1 MRHTRRALAALAVA
15 LATAFFT
22 AEALAADTI
31 SFGEQGSTG
40 TYGPNGVVR
49 IDGSISFRDDCP
61 KPGIDD
67 FFYPAT
73 DVFIVD
79 AGTGTGTLHDAG
91 GGRPNTIVSG
101 ASLFTDEV
109 IAITPPAGTL
119 DQGEYD
125 VVYDTCQDGNY
136 DPGFDTIFPGAV
148 TVEMP
153 DIIPLADDGIGKIK
167 DEARAEYI
175 SWLATRFAMQGLF
188 KLADKAL
195 KTECKA
201 GGPAACASKQLF
213 AASKIKERFL
223 QLLLSQSNHYLA
235 IAEDPPDK
243 SFDKPTVLEPVDVP
257 SDHTDSPLDNAA
269 ADSLQPIAGEAAVNA
284 ALLHAV
290 ERYQGAQ
297 AAGDS
302 TWALVHAREAR
313 NLSETLRRIAPAT
326 GQALEDL
333 QTTVD
338 TDVDGA
344 LATANS
350 FAHRVATGGFTG
362 DERRALRN
370 QGLTAT
376 QIAKLETETRDIDR
390 EAGGMDGASV
400 RSALDKLRAAHTA
413 TTTGL
418 ADSVAAWDQVVKA
431 IEAKHNAPGLDAGGP
446 YAVTEGTA
454 LTLNGSASGAV
465 GATAWDLDGDGQF
478 DDASG
483 LKPSV
488 TFARS
493 GAYVIGLRAGD
504 SVSYAVVQVADA
516 NRAPVLSSPAPA
528 NRSATVRVGNQV
540 VLSVAAS
547 DPDGDPVSS
556 AWTIDGAA
564 AGASGSSLTFSPTAA
579 QVGVHT
585 IEVTASAT
593 GGTTRREWDVI
604 VLEKDAD
611 DDGWTK
617 TTDCDETDPA
627 VHPTANE
634 LFGNGI
640 DDDCD
645 AGTPDAP
652 PGGLT
657 GSMMSW
663 GSNHNGTIG
672 NGSSSPLLVASP
684 VPILGYDNVVQ
695 VEGGDRAGYA
705 LLDNG
710 EVRAWGINGVGQ
722 LGNGTLGGATTT
734 PGSPVAVGGGA
745 GRLTGVTQLSAEQ
758 HGFVAA
764 RRSDGT
770 VVAWGENQAGE
781 AGDGSTVT
789 YRLYPSQVLTG
800 PDTPLTGVRSLEGG
814 YAENYAV
821 MEDGT
826 VRAWGQIRCDGGSSI
841 RQERYAVPL
850 PLAGGNIRQIASGDK
865 MTLMLR
871 KDGTVLECGHT
882 TPVAGRPVTFD
893 DMYVP
898 KPVTGLGPGS
908 GVIDIA
914 AGVEN
919 GLVLKSDGSVWTW
932 GANNNWE
939 LGVLGYS
946 GPASVPVPTQIPLPP
961 GPPVVDVDM
970 DSACHA
976 LLRRAD
982 GSVLGYG
989 CDFFEQVGNGPGP
1002 QSGVMTPTLIS
1013 MPGRAAFG
1021 TSAAGWNSL
1030 ALTRPVDDDWE
1041 PPATWIDASVAD
1053 ATVAEAGGGTF
1064 KISLSA
1070 ELPYD
1075 VTVDWSLEA
1084 GTAGAD
1090 DVARGDGT
1098 ATVPAGAKS
1107 VEVNVPVL
1115 DDALDEDAESFTV
1128 VLRDASHGIQLERP
1142 QATVTIEDDDA
1153 APAVSVKP
1161 ASVGEGDTSLTDAAL
1176 KVQLSRPSAK
1186 PVSVKYATADGSAKS
1201 PADYAPASGTLAIAP
1216 GETEGVVHV
1225 AVRGDEAIE
1234 LDEALSVAL
1243 SEPENASLGDASAG
1257 LTITDD
1263 EPLALSVASP
1273 SVPEGDAGTTP
1284 ATFTVALAA
1293 AAPTGTTVTADYQVA
1308 GVTASVPG
1316 DVTAAGGTLT
1326 FAAGETQ
1333 KQVTVQVKG
1342 DTEEEGDEA
1351 FRLVLSNL
1359 SATGGR
1365 KVLRGE
1371 GSVATIVDDD
1381 TEEEPPPPPADTT
1394 PPQTTAT
1401 TVPAPNAAGWHRQNV
1416 TVNLAATDA
1425 GSGVKEITYR
1435 LTGAQTAA
1443 AKTVT
1448 GAAAT
1453 VAITAEGTTTVAY
1466 KAKDNAGNVEAE
1478 HTLVVKLDKTVPTVT
1493 CSANPSTLWPADH
1506 RLVPITVTV
1515 KVTDSRSGSAGFT
1528 LTSVVSNEAD
1538 DAPGSGDGATTGDIR
1553 LFDLNSADTAGQL
1566 RAERANAGRGRKYTL
1581 TYVGSDGAGN
1591 QRTCTT
1597 VVSVPVGC
1605 TGAHAR
1611 KAAREVRKARRAYAA
1626 RLRRAR

>member
-22 AEALAADTI
+22 AEALAADSI

-73 DVFIVD
+73 DVYIVD
-79 AGTGTGTLHDAG
+79 TGTGTGTLHDAG

-109 IAITPPAGTL
+109 IAIAPPAGTL

-125 VVYDTCQDGNY
+125 VVYDNCQDGQYN
-136 DPGFDTIFPGAV
+136 PGFDTIFPGAV

-153 DIIPLADDGIGKIK
+153 DLIPVADDGIGKIK
-167 DEARAEYI
+167 DEAREEYI
-175 SWLATRFAMQGLF
+175 SWLATRYAMQGLF

-195 KTECKA
+195 KTECKT
-201 GGPAACASKQLF
+201 GSPTACASKQLF

-223 QLLLSQSNHYLA
+223 QLLLSESNHYLA

-243 SFDKPTVLEPVDVP
+243 NFDKPTVLEPVDVP
-257 SDHTDSPLDNAA
+257 RDHSDSAADNAV

-297 AAGDS
+297 AAGDAE
-302 TWALVHAREAR
+302 WALVHAREAR

-326 GQALEDL
+326 GATLDTLEAS
-333 QTTVD
+333 VD
-338 TDVDGA
+338 SGIDGA
-344 LATANS
+344 LATGGS
-350 FAHRVATGGFTG
+350 FVHRVALSGFTG

-376 QIAKLETETRDIDR
+376 QIANLETETRDLDR
-390 EAGGMDGASV
+390 EAGGMDGATV
-400 RSALDKLRAAHTA
+400 RAALDKVQAAHVA
-413 TTTGL
+413 TTAGL
-418 ADSVAAWDQVVKA
+418 ADSIAAWDQVVKTL
-431 IEAKHNAPGLDAGGP
+431 EAKHNAPGLDAGGP
-446 YAVTEGTA
+446 YTATEGTA
-454 LTLNGSASGAV
+454 LTLNGSATGDT
-465 GATAWDLDGDGQF
+465 GATAWDLDGDGGF
-478 DDASG
+478 DDATG

-488 TFARS
+488 TFDRS

-504 SVSYAVVQVADA
+504 AVSYAVVQVADA
-516 NRAPVLSSPAPA
+516 NRAPVLSSPLPA
-528 NRSATVRVGNQV
+528 TAGATTRVGNPLA
-540 VLSVAAS
+540 LSVSAS
-547 DPDGDPVSS
+547 DPDGDPITF
-556 AWTIDGAA
+556 AWTIDGAD
-564 AGASGSSLTFSPTAA
+564 AGSGSSLTYSPAAA
-579 QVGVHT
+579 QVGGHT
-585 IEVTASAT
+585 IEVTASAA
-593 GGTTRREWDVI
+593 GGTTRRAWDVI
-604 VLEKDAD
+604 VLDKDAD
-611 DDGWTK
+611 EDGWTK

-627 VHPTANE
+627 VHPTADE
-634 LFGNGI
+634 RLGNGV

-645 AGTPDAP
+645 TGTPDAP

-684 VPILGYDNVVQ
+684 VPIPGYDNVVQ

-710 EVRAWGINGVGQ
+710 EVRVWGLNGTAQ
-722 LGNGTLGGATTT
+722 FGNGTLGGASTT
-734 PGSPVAVGGGA
+734 PVSPLAAGGGS
-745 GRLTGVTQLSAEQ
+745 GRLTGVTQLSSDQ

-781 AGDGSTVT
+781 IGDGSTVT
-789 YRLYPSQVLTG
+789 YRLYPAQVLTG
-800 PDTPLTGVRSLEGG
+800 PDAPLTGVRSLEGG

-826 VRAWGQIRCDGGSSI
+826 VRAWGQIRCDGGTSI

-850 PLAGGNIRQIASGDK
+850 PLAGSNIRQVASGDK

-914 AGVEN
+914 SGAEN

-970 DSACHA
+970 DNGCHA

-1002 QSGVMTPTLIS
+1002 QSGVTTPTLIS
-1013 MPGRAAFG
+1013 MPGRATFG
-1021 TSAAGWNSL
+1021 ISAAGWNSL

-1041 PPATWIDASVAD
+1041 APATWVDASVAD
-1053 ATVAEAGGGTF
+1053 AGVAEAGGGRF
-1064 KISLSA
+1064 AISLSA
-1070 ELPYD
+1070 ALPYD
-1075 VTVDWSLEA
+1075 VTVDWSLAA

-1090 DVARGDGT
+1090 DVRLGDGT
-1098 ATVPAGAKS
+1098 ATIPAGATS
-1107 VEVNVPVL
+1107 VQVDAPVL
-1115 DDALDEDAESFTV
+1115 DDALDEDAETFTV
-1128 VLRDASHGIQLERP
+1128 VLGDASHGIQLVRP
-1142 QATVTIEDDDA
+1142 QATVTISDDDA
-1153 APAVSVKP
+1153 APTVSVKP
-1161 ASVGEGDTSLTDAAL
+1161 ASVAEGDTTLTDAAV

-1186 PVSVKYATADGSAKS
+1186 PVSVKYATADGTATS
-1201 PADYAPASGTLAIAP
+1201 PADYAPASGTLAIAA
-1216 GETEGVVHV
+1216 GETEGVVHA
-1225 AVRGDEAIE
+1225 AVRGDEAVE
-1234 LDEALSVAL
+1234 LDEALSVSL
-1243 SEPENASLGDASAG
+1243 SEPENATPGDASAA

-1273 SVPEGDAGTTP
+1273 SVPEGDSGTTP
-1284 ATFTVALAA
+1284 ATFTVALD
-1293 AAPTGTTVTADYQVA
+1293 AAPPAGTTVSADYLLV
-1308 GVTASVPG
+1308 GVTANVPG
-1316 DVTAAGGTLT
+1316 DVTAASGTLT
-1326 FAAGETQ
+1326 FAAGETV
-1333 KQVTVQVKG
+1333 KQVAVQVKG
-1342 DTEEEGDEA
+1342 DTDQEGDEA

-1371 GSVATIVDDD
+1371 SSVATIVDDD
-1381 TEEEPPPPPADTT
+1381 TAEEPPPPPPPADTT

-1453 VAITAEGTTTVAY
+1453 VAITTEGATTIAY
-1466 KAKDNAGNVEAE
+1466 QAKDNAGNVETE
-1478 HTLVVKLDKTVPTVT
+1478 RTLVVKLDKTAPTVT
-1493 CSANPSTLWPADH
+1493 CSANPRTLWPADH
-1506 RLVPITVTV
+1506 RLVPVTVTV
-1515 KVTDSRSGSAGFT
+1515 KVTDGRSGAGAFT
-1528 LTSVVSNEAD
+1528 LTSVTSNEAD
-1538 DAPGSGDGATTGDIR
+1538 DAPGTGDGATTGDIR
-1553 LFDLNSADTAGQL
+1553 DFGLNTADVAGQL
-1566 RAERANAGRGRKYTL
+1566 RAERANAGRGRNYTL
-1581 TYVGSDGAGN
+1581 TYVGLDVAGN

-1597 VVSVPVGC
+1597 VVNVPIGC

-1626 RLRRAR
+1626 RLRGR